1 MNEED
6 EEYTE
11 LETSYETLKS
21 FLSSDLLEEIDN
33 PFNESEVMR
42 EKKRRR
48 TTENKRKK
56 RYSFEIREGD
66 WTCFDCHN
74 LNFSFRIKLL
84 FPTADECSLASL
96 FYLVLF
102 VIHNF

>member
-48 TTENKRKK
+48 TTEDKRKK
-56 RYSFEIREGD
+56 DIR
-66 WTCFDCHN
+66 
-74 LNFSFRIKLL
+74 LK
-84 FPTADECSLASL
+84 
-96 FYLVLF
+96 
-102 VIHNF
+102 

>member
-33 PFNESEVMR
+33 PFNESEIMR

-48 TTENKRKK
+48 TTEDKRKK

-66 WTCFDCHN
+66 WGCKKCNN
-74 LNFSFRIKLL
+74 LNFSFRIKCNRCGV
-84 FPTADECSLASL
+84 EK
-96 FYLVLF
+96 
-102 VIHNF
+102 HK

>member
-11 LETSYETLKS
+11 LKTSYETLKS

-42 EKKRRR
+42 EKQRRR
-48 TTENKRKK
+48 TTEDKRKK

-66 WTCFDCHN
+66 WGCKKCNN
-74 LNFSFRIKLL
+74 LNFSFRIKCNRCGV
-84 FPTADECSLASL
+84 EK
-96 FYLVLF
+96 
-102 VIHNF
+102 HK

>member
-21 FLSSDLLEEIDN
+21 FLSSDLLEEIDD

-66 WTCFDCHN
+66 WGCKKCNN
-74 LNFSFRIKLL
+74 LNFSFRIKCNRCGV
-84 FPTADECSLASL
+84 EK
-96 FYLVLF
+96 
-102 VIHNF
+102 HK

>member
-48 TTENKRKK
+48 TTEDKRKK
-56 RYSFEIREGD
+56 RYSFEIRKGD
-66 WTCFDCHN
+66 WGCKKCNN
-74 LNFSFRIKLL
+74 LNFSFRIKCNRCGV
-84 FPTADECSLASL
+84 EK
-96 FYLVLF
+96 
-102 VIHNF
+102 HK

>member
-33 PFNESEVMR
+33 SFNESEVMR

-48 TTENKRKK
+48 TTEDKRKK

-66 WTCFDCHN
+66 WGCKKCNN
-74 LNFSFRIKLL
+74 LNFSFRIKCNRCGV
-84 FPTADECSLASL
+84 EK
-96 FYLVLF
+96 
-102 VIHNF
+102 HK

>member
-48 TTENKRKK
+48 TTEDKRKK

-66 WTCFDCHN
+66 WGCKKCNN
-74 LNFSFRIKLL
+74 LNFSFRIKCNRCGV
-84 FPTADECSLASL
+84 EK
-96 FYLVLF
+96 
-102 VIHNF
+102 HK

>member
-33 PFNESEVMR
+33 TFNESEVMR

-48 TTENKRKK
+48 TTEDKRKK

-66 WTCFDCHN
+66 WRCKKCNN
-74 LNFSFRIKLL
+74 LNFSFRIKCNRCGV
-84 FPTADECSLASL
+84 EK
-96 FYLVLF
+96 
-102 VIHNF
+102 HK

>member
-48 TTENKRKK
+48 TTEDKRKK

-66 WTCFDCHN
+66 WGCKKCNN
-74 LNFSFRIKLL
+74 LNFSFRIKCNRCGV
-84 FPTADECSLASL
+84 EK
-96 FYLVLF
+96 
-102 VIHNF
+102 H

>member
-33 PFNESEVMR
+33 PFNKSEVMR

-48 TTENKRKK
+48 TTEDKRKK

-66 WTCFDCHN
+66 WGCKKCNN
-74 LNFSFRIKLL
+74 LNFSFRIKCNRCGV
-84 FPTADECSLASL
+84 EK
-96 FYLVLF
+96 
-102 VIHNF
+102 HK

>member
-33 PFNESEVMR
+33 PFNESEIMR

-48 TTENKRKK
+48 TTEDKRKK

-66 WTCFDCHN
+66 WGCKKCNN
-74 LNFSFRIKLL
+74 LNFSFRIK
-84 FPTADECSLASL
+84 CN
-96 FYLVLF
+96 
-102 VIHNF
+102 INI

>member
-11 LETSYETLKS
+11 LKTSYETLKS

-48 TTENKRKK
+48 TTEDKRKK

-66 WTCFDCHN
+66 WGCKKCNN
-74 LNFSFRIKLL
+74 LNFSFRIKCNRCGV
-84 FPTADECSLASL
+84 EK
-96 FYLVLF
+96 
-102 VIHNF
+102 HK

>member
-21 FLSSDLLEEIDN
+21 FLSSDLLEVIDN
-33 PFNESEVMR
+33 PFNESEVTR
-42 EKKRRR
+42 ERQRRR
-48 TTENKRKK
+48 TTEVKRKK

-66 WTCFDCHN
+66 WGCKKCNN
-74 LNFSFRIKLL
+74 LNFSFRIKCNRCGV
-84 FPTADECSLASL
+84 EK
-96 FYLVLF
+96 
-102 VIHNF
+102 HK